1 MKPAEKNDS
10 GLLNSKPNIHGFP
23 RSTVSGALLAKIS
36 FVYFDS
42 GAKKRMFSLRKL
54 SWT

>member
-10 GLLNSKPNIHGFP
+10 GLLNSKPNIQGCL
-23 RSTVSGALLAKIS
+23 RSTVSGALLGKAS
-36 FVYFDS
+36 FVCFES
-42 GAKKRMFSLRKL
+42 GAKNRMFSLRKL

>member
-10 GLLNSKPNIHGFP
+10 GLLNSKPNIHGCL
-23 RSTVSGALLAKIS
+23 RSTVSGALLVKAS
-36 FVYFDS
+36 LVCCNS